1 MGNSNLFPAV
11 QTRQE
16 KYQVY
21 RYSLARYAKAMKEG
35 FFFEAILI
43 DYAMIEDRLRSFLWH
58 AGAFERWEDKTKFC
72 DKEESQELKTLI
84 EENWPGHP
92 KCISLEKIGHKI
104 GCVRA
109 VTVWASESIRS
120 PDESVFLRALRSQCE
135 GLDAAAHQ
143 AALDAGGGT
152 IAVLGNGLDVYY
164 PAVNAALQDEIAQR
178 GLLLSESPPGRHAVK
193 GSFPMRNRILAA
205 LSRATLVT
213 EAGEKSG
220 ALLTAELAMDCGRE
234 LFVVPGN
241 IDSPASYATN
251 RLLRT
256 SAEVVLEARDV
267 LDRLGLAAPEE
278 KTAQEPPALDEEE
291 QKIVQCLSRE
301 AQSFD
306 ELAVLS
312 GFLAPKLN
320 SLLTRLELKGIIDQS
335 AGRVYAMKR

>member
-21 RYSLARYAKAMKEG
+21 RYSMTRYAKAMKEG

-135 GLDAAAHQ
+135 GLDAAA
-143 AALDAGGGT
+143 
-152 IAVLGNGLDVYY
+152 VLTVLTELEVWIKTRN
-164 PAVNAALQDEIAQR
+164 EIIHS
-178 GLLLSESPPGRHAVK
+178 LLNKRSEDLECQ
-193 GSFPMRNRILAA
+193 I
-205 LSRATLVT
+205 
-213 EAGEKSG
+213 E
-220 ALLTAELAMDCGRE
+220 ELAREGNDIGRA
-234 LFVVPGN
+234 
-241 IDSPASYATN
+241 IDRQVAILKKGERVRRVA
-251 RLLRT
+251 RMQT
-256 SAEVVLEARDV
+256 SR
-267 LDRLGLAAPEE
+267 R
-278 KTAQEPPALDEEE
+278 
-291 QKIVQCLSRE
+291 
-301 AQSFD
+301 
-306 ELAVLS
+306 
-312 GFLAPKLN
+312 
-320 SLLTRLELKGIIDQS
+320 
-335 AGRVYAMKR
+335 